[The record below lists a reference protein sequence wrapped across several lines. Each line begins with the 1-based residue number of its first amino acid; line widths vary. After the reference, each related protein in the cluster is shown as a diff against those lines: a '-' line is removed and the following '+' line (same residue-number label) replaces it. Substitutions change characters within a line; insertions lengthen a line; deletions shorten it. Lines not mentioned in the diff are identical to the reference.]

1 MAVVIACL
9 CFSSA
14 DALPTSILTKLEQ
27 ATITPNHA
35 SFLAMPLE
43 GGAPIISH
51 LADTLRVPASTQ
63 KLVATA
69 VALDTL
75 GADFVW
81 RTDVY
86 HTGLLIGGTLYGDVV
101 IVGGGDPSMDY
112 RRFEFLMSK
121 LAKKINHITGN
132 IYIDDGQ
139 FDKVAYDPYAF
150 DGQGLRAYNA
160 SPSAFLIN
168 FGTVEW
174 RFVPSGWYR
183 DGKFV
188 VNPTASHASVQMLPR
203 LDGVAISNKVAI
215 KSGCDLPKVR
225 PNPAQITGA
234 FGVNCGIQSLWQ
246 TFGDNRVLAKKA
258 VGGFWRT
265 HDKGFMG
272 QVIVGKPTNRSFL
285 PLVSGLSRPVS
296 EQIWQINQFSNNV
309 MTEQVALSLPLYV
322 EGKAVSTY
330 PLAFDFLGRWWHK
343 NIGQDKPIMTRA
355 SGLCTDCL
363 IRPKAMAD
371 LLEFMYRHQSFDIY
385 KSSLPVAGVSGTMKG
400 LAKRSPDNFAIGRAW
415 IKTGRLND
423 VNAMA
428 GYVQGNSGKWYAV
441 VAIVNHT
448 GAGYNP
454 RATAVLDEFLGY
466 VATF

>member
-1 MAVVIACL
+1 MVIACL

-14 DALPTSILTKLEQ
+14 YASLPVPILTKLEQ

-35 SFLAMPLE
+35 SFLAVPLE
-43 GGAPIISH
+43 GGAPIVNH
-51 LADTLRVPASTQ
+51 LANTPRVPASTQ
-63 KLVATA
+63 KLITTA
-69 VALDTL
+69 IALDAL

-81 RTDVY
+81 RTDIY
-86 HTGLLIGGTLYGDVV
+86 HTGVLVGGVLYGDLV
-101 IVGGGDPSMDY
+101 IVGSGDPSMDY
-112 RRFEFLMSK
+112 QRFELLLSK

-132 IYIDDGQ
+132 IYIDDGK
-139 FDKVAYDPYAF
+139 FDRVAYNPYAF
-150 DGQGLRAYNA
+150 DGEGLRAYNA
-160 SPSAFLIN
+160 SPNAFLIN

-183 DGKFV
+183 DGQFV
-188 VNPTASHASVQMLPR
+188 VNPTANYASVQMLPK
-203 LDGVAISNKVAI
+203 LDGITISDKVTT

-225 PNPAQITGA
+225 PNPAQMMGA
-234 FGVNCGIQSLWQ
+234 FGVNCGTQSLWQ
-246 TFGDNRVLAKKA
+246 TFGDNQVFAKKA
-258 VGGFWRT
+258 VSSFWRT
-265 HDKGFMG
+265 HDKGFAG
-272 QVIVGKPTNRSFL
+272 QVMVGKPANRQFL
-285 PLVSGLSRPVS
+285 PLVSGLSRPMS
-296 EQIWQINQFSNNV
+296 KQIWQINQFSNNV

-322 EGKAVSTY
+322 EGRAMSNY
-330 PLAFDFLGRWWHK
+330 PMAFAFLDKWWYN
-343 NIGQDKPIMTRA
+343 NIGQDRPIITRA

-371 LLEFMYRHQSFDIY
+371 LLGFMYRHQSFEIY

-400 LAKRSPDNFAIGRAW
+400 LAKRSPDNLAIGRAW
-415 IKTGRLND
+415 IKTGKLND

-441 VAIVNHT
+441 VAIINHT

-454 RATAVLDEFLGY
+454 KATAILDEFLGY